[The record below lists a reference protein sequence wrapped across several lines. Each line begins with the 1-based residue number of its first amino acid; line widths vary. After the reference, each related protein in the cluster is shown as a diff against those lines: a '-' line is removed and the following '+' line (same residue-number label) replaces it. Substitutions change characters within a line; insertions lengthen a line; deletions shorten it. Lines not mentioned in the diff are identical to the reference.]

1 MARIAPLLPTLVKSR
16 KAQGK
21 APWCL
26 SVPAALSSTG
36 QRQRLFYP
44 TKSGAALDADRL
56 AIRRDNFG
64 VSLTSMTPARI
75 AEAAEAYNLL
85 DACPGISLLSA
96 VRAHIATFAAQSA
109 SVSFL
114 DLFNEYIAAKSDRN
128 AAYVNELRITRDRF
142 PQLHEKLVCDIRP
155 ADLEALL
162 SKLSPGA
169 RNPILRY
176 WRAILNFGVKR
187 EYLTENPV
195 ARLDFVTRPR
205 QEVVTIPVA
214 QVSAMLNHALEND
227 LKLLPYLVFGFF
239 CGIRPTDELS
249 EIEWSDV
256 KADQVVIRP
265 EVSKT
270 NRRRF
275 VDISSNAQTWLD
287 EYAARGGVM
296 TGRVVQFTPS
306 ELRSHRTAN
315 WKAAGVVKWPQT
327 GMRHSY
333 CSNWLAS
340 FKDVNKLV
348 LQSGHDNVDTMWRSY
363 HQGIQE
369 SEAVKY
375 WGLMPSR
382 EASKIISITAAA

>member
-1 MARIAPLLPTLVKSR
+1 MARTAPLIPTQIKSR

-21 APWCL
+21 AAWCL
-26 SVPAALSSTG
+26 SVPPHLSPTG
-36 QRQRLFYP
+36 RQQRLFYP
-44 TKSGAALDADRL
+44 TKSAAALNADKL
-56 AIRRDNFG
+56 SARRDNFG
-64 VSLTSMTPARI
+64 VSLTSMSPARI

-85 DACPGISLLSA
+85 ESFPGVALLAA
-96 VRAHIATFAAQSA
+96 VRAHIATLTAQGA
-109 SVSFL
+109 SITFL
-114 DLFNEYIAAKSDRN
+114 ALFSDYITAKADRN

-142 PQLHEKLVCDIRP
+142 AQLHEKLACDIRA
-155 ADLEALL
+155 ADLESLL
-162 SKLSPGA
+162 SKLTPGA

-176 WRAILNFGVKR
+176 WRAVFNFGIKR
-187 EYLTENPV
+187 GYLVENPV
-195 ARLDFVTRPR
+195 AKLDFVTRPR

-227 LKLLPYLVFGFF
+227 LKLLPYLVLGFF
-239 CGIRPTDELS
+239 CGIRPDGELS
-249 EIEWSDV
+249 EVEWSDV
-256 KADQVVIRP
+256 KAAQVVIRP

-275 VDISSNAQTWLD
+275 VDISPNARAWLNA
-287 EYAARGGVM
+287 YVARGGVM
-296 TGRVVQFTPS
+296 MGRVVQFTPS
-306 ELRSHRTAN
+306 ELRGHRIAN

-333 CSNWLAS
+333 CSNWLAA

-369 SEAVKY
+369 SEAARY
-375 WGLMPSR
+375 WALIPPAGTLNVI
-382 EASKIISITAAA
+382 AFHQQG